1 WPTTEGLGMTDR
13 TEAILNS
20 IKQRRSVLEPPADQ

>member
-1 WPTTEGLGMTDR
+1 MTDR

-20 IKQRRSVLEPPADQ
+20 IKERQSVLEPQREDR